1 MILELEGMMKVE
13 EEGKGSRVGGRSYVA
28 CSGER
33 REINELGNVYDVLD
47 TWNMERTQRVYG
59 GESS

>member
-1 MILELEGMMKVE
+1 MREVE

-33 REINELGNVYDVLD
+33 REINELGNLYDVLD
-47 TWNMERTQRVYG
+47 TRNMERTQSVYG